1 MCRFLGFQGG
11 VDCLEQGLAVFESFC
26 VKFFFVFTLIELGVL
41 LDGITEALHGLYIQ
55 HLGELLQRCSQLQEL
70 NTLGFIGLQM
80 IEEELQIRAFDG
92 HIDGS
97 QGIKELIAV
106 DEALALAGS
115 TAEWNE
121 ILILLLESHGHLR

>member
-1 MCRFLGFQGG
+1 
-11 VDCLEQGLAVFESFC
+11 
-26 VKFFFVFTLIELGVL
+26 
-41 LDGITEALHGLYIQ
+41 
-55 HLGELLQRCSQLQEL
+55 
-70 NTLGFIGLQM
+70 M